1 MNTILFSV
9 SKISFIFL
17 TTPIDSAND
26 ENTMR
31 RVILGYIYTLT
42 IKIPIKEKTWNC
54 LIFIVILETFT
65 KFVETWIY

>member
-42 IKIPIKEKTWNC
+42 IKIPIKEKT
-54 LIFIVILETFT
+54 
-65 KFVETWIY
+65 